1 MSSLEGKNFYV
12 YCDSLQPLGRMT
24 SVHMCPQLL
33 LKAAVN
39 ISEMHRRLLWQL
51 ITGFLLKRSVT
62 YLLPDNTVY
71 YKMQRHRFPIGFRV
85 NKRAFIS
92 QTFLIRPRVTGLA
105 VTRNVSCSLL
115 FYRQSTEPVRGQW
128 PWTQALGHQTELYIG
143 SYIMQEAESFFLKCK
158 G

>member
-12 YCDSLQPLGRMT
+12 YCDSLQPLGRMD
-24 SVHMCPQLL
+24 SVHTCPQLL

-51 ITGFLLKRSVT
+51 ITGFLLERSVT

-71 YKMQRHRFPIGFRV
+71 YKMQRHRDPIGFRV

-92 QTFLIRPRVTGLA
+92 QTFLSRPRVTGLA

-115 FYRQSTEPVRGQW
+115 FYP
-128 PWTQALGHQTELYIG
+128 
-143 SYIMQEAESFFLKCK
+143 AEH
-158 G
+158 